1 MQNNNIDLY
10 SFVIRGVKIKVCD
23 LMKMLNI
30 EQSQI
35 GVEDVYN
42 NFLYFKDRF
51 HKTFSVEATGN
62 IFENIDYTI
71 IIIGEDIGYIIN
83 GEVEEFDDRTQEQ
96 DNELLNRL
104 KKFGITGTLKTFI
117 QVISKNN
124 E

>member
-10 SFVIRGVKIKVCD
+10 SFVIRGIKIKVCD

-62 IFENIDYTI
+62 FFENIDYTI

-117 QVISKNN
+117 QVISKNKD
-124 E
+124 